1 MPNIDILKKL
11 EKIIESDAKNYFESS
26 ERLSLMNLLNKLKIE
41 NNELSNNELH
51 SLNNFIKKYAKF
63 VSTN

>member
-26 ERLSLMNLLNKLKIE
+26 ERLSLMNLLNKLKID
-41 NNELSNNELH
+41 NYKLSNNELH

-63 VSTN
+63 GSTN

>member
-51 SLNNFIKKYAKF
+51 SLNNFIKK
-63 VSTN
+63 